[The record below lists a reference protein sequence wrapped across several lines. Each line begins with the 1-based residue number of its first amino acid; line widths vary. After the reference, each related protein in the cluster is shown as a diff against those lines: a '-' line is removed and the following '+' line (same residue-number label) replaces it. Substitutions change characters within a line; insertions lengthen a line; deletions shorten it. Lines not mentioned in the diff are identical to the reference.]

1 MVLNINKCVNST
13 ANNFSCAD
21 SNFIDEFISN
31 ITDQTDFILINLMLI
46 DTIFTPTEP
55 TPIIKTIKSDTY
67 ITFGP
72 GFGSRGTLQIFPYLI

>member
-1 MVLNINKCVNST
+1 
-13 ANNFSCAD
+13 
-21 SNFIDEFISN
+21 
-31 ITDQTDFILINLMLI
+31 MLI